1 MSRISCAL
9 LGLMMVVMVGCSK
22 TNKESAEQQ
31 PSGIQQPAVSPAP
44 PAVVPPQPAPEA
56 TPQVVAPE
64 PVRPAAIQSK
74 HAHPV
79 RKAQAA
85 RAKPKPAAKP
95 RPTAPAERDTQSY
108 ERKAAP
114 VEPPAVPVAQK
125 VVEPPAPPRP
135 PEPRY
140 ATIANG
146 TSLQVRLQDRLDSA
160 LNKTGDSFRAILD
173 RDIEVDGIVVAA
185 RGSVIEGRI
194 SSVERSGR
202 VQGLAAMTIQLINI
216 LIENQEYPLQTE
228 ILSFQAES
236 TKKKDVAKVGI
247 GAGLGAIIGAIAG
260 GGKGAAIG
268 AAVGAG
274 AGGATVAAS
283 RGEEVKFE
291 TEHKF
296 NFVLQR
302 DVRVKIE

>member
-9 LGLMMVVMVGCSK
+9 LGLMMIAMVGCSK
-22 TNKESAEQQ
+22 TSKESAEPQ
-31 PSGIQQPAVSPAP
+31 PSGIQQPAVPPPP

-56 TPQVVAPE
+56 NPQVVAPE
-64 PVRPAAIQSK
+64 PARPAAIPSEPMLP
-74 HAHPV
+74 A
-79 RKAQAA
+79 RKAQSI
-85 RAKPKPAAKP
+85 RTKPKPAA
-95 RPTAPAERDTQSY
+95 RSISTAAAEPDTQSY
-108 ERKAAP
+108 KRQAAP
-114 VEPPAVPVAQK
+114 VEHPAAPVVQQVA
-125 VVEPPAPPRP
+125 EAPAPPRP
-135 PEPRY
+135 LEPRY
-140 ATIANG
+140 ATIPNG
-146 TSLQVRLQDRLDSA
+146 TGMQVRLQDRLDSA
-160 LNKTGDSFRAILD
+160 LNITGDSFRAILD
-173 RDIEVDGIVVAA
+173 RDIEVDGIIVAV
-185 RGSVIEGRI
+185 RGSVVEGRI

-202 VQGLAAMTIQLINI
+202 VQGRAAMTLQLFSI

-228 ILSFQAES
+228 ILSFKAES
-236 TKKKDVAKVGI
+236 TKKKDAAKVGI
-247 GAGLGAIIGAIAG
+247 GAGLGAVIGAIAG

-291 TEHKF
+291 AEHKF